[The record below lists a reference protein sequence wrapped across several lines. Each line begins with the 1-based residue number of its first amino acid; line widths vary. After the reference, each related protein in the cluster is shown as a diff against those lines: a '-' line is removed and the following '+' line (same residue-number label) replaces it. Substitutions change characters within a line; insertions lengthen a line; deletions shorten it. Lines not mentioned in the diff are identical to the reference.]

1 MGRGGCH
8 SVRNL
13 DRMRCENAGGGSTRR
28 AGQPVTISRR
38 TSAFTDLGP
47 SPDLAD
53 SGRGPGVAAVV
64 RQRDQAQGEALPSW
78 RKLGRQYIACKTPAE
93 LVGGHAGHAA
103 LTACR
108 SPQRQSIRTPADDA
122 DSDRN
127 RCCTRRP

>member
-53 SGRGPGVAAVV
+53 SGR
-64 RQRDQAQGEALPSW
+64 AQGWLRSSVKGT
-78 RKLGRQYIACKTPAE
+78 RLKVKRCR
-93 LVGGHAGHAA
+93 AGA
-103 LTACR
+103 
-108 SPQRQSIRTPADDA
+108 S
-122 DSDRN
+122 
-127 RCCTRRP
+127 